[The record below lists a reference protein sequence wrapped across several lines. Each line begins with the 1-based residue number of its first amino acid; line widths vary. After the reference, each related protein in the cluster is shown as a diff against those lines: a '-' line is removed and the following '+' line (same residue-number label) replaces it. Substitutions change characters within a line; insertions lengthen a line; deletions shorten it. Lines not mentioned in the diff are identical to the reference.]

1 MLLGIKTSFNFNGSI
16 EQAKEVQQ
24 GEDSY
29 IINGTDKF
37 KRIPLKETDF
47 KKLNYKLSKP
57 IFGWIKNKP
66 LSSGKFEVEYNAQ
79 KYYMTYL
86 DELELFNQVV
96 LR

>member
-1 MLLGIKTSFNFNGSI
+1 MILGIKTTFDFNGNT
-16 EQAKEVQQ
+16 EQAKEIKQ
-24 GEDSY
+24 GTEKY

-47 KKLNYKLSKP
+47 NKLNYKLSKSV
-57 IFGWIKNKP
+57 FGWTKNKP
-66 LSSGKFEVEYNAQ
+66 LSSGKFEVEYNTK